1 MSWWSWLSGGFG
13 IDLGTANTVVCH
25 PRRGIVLDEPSVM
38 LVRLNSQKRS
48 KPLLVGRGAL
58 ALTGRTPVGMA
69 TARPLRDGVITD
81 LESARAFIVAILQKV
96 TRQPWERV
104 RPRGV
109 LGVPAGATPLER
121 RALVEAAEEAGFG
134 DVSVIPE
141 PIAGALGSGLDPL
154 APLAQM
160 VVDVG
165 GGTAEV
171 TCFCFGG
178 VLATRS
184 CRIAGDDMTLTL
196 YQYLR
201 NQHQIVVSELTT
213 EDLKKRLD
221 LGVDGPLQVEGQD
234 AASGR
239 PRLATLK
246 QGEIVDAIRPTSDG
260 IVKTLADCLDDL
272 SPQAVSDVLQSGLL
286 AFGGGTMLSGFVSS
300 LQEAFGVPVRLA
312 EHPLTC
318 VAEGAAV
325 CLRRHDVVSAYG
337 GN

>member
-38 LVRLNSQKRS
+38 VVRLNSQKPS
-48 KPLLVGRGAL
+48 KPLLVGSAARDL
-58 ALTGRTPVGMA
+58 IGRTPVGMA
-69 TARPLRDGVITD
+69 TARPLHDGVITD

-96 TRQPWERV
+96 TRQPWERM

-121 RALVEAAEEAGFG
+121 RALMEAAEEAGFG

-141 PIAGALGSGLDPL
+141 PIAGAIGAGLDPL
-154 APLAQM
+154 APQAQM

-184 CRIAGDDMTLTL
+184 CRVAGDDMTLTL
-196 YQYLR
+196 YQHLR

-213 EDLKKRLD
+213 EDLKMRLD
-221 LGVDGPLQVEGQD
+221 VGADGKLHVEGQD
-234 AASGR
+234 AATGR
-239 PRLATLK
+239 PRLAILAPA
-246 QGEIVDAIRPTSDG
+246 EIIAAIRPTSDG
-260 IVKTLADCLDDL
+260 IVQALVDCLEDL
-272 SPQAVSDVLQSGLL
+272 PPQAVSDVLQSGIL
-286 AFGGGTMLSGFVSS
+286 AFGGGTMLSGFAGD
-300 LQEAFGVPVRLA
+300 LEQAFGFRVRLA

-318 VAEGAAV
+318 VAEGAAA
-325 CLRRHDVVSAYG
+325 CLGRPDVVAAYG
-337 GN
+337 SA